1 MANLHGT
8 KNKFVSV
15 REEEGDVLSYIII
28 NFLVRFKV
36 ETVESYQLTPVAST
50 MDSGMEVRKWIVS
63 LVVSLVNKVI
73 NNESVLEDKSWNPL
87 PIAVLGVIFYEVLE
101 EEGNMNN
108 KLIGNGVVI
117 EG

>member
-36 ETVESYQLTPVAST
+36 ETVESYQLTPVAYT

-73 NNESVLEDKSWNPL
+73 NNESVLEDK
-87 PIAVLGVIFYEVLE
+87 
-101 EEGNMNN
+101 
-108 KLIGNGVVI
+108 
-117 EG
+117 